1 MDNDIE
7 YLRELMAQYKADI
20 QPLLRYLPWL
30 REATA
35 ASAMT
40 MYRGESM
47 GEGSL
52 SFPVYDGT
60 LMSFIRL
67 ATDSALIDRN
77 YPYVYT
83 RKRITTPEQ
92 ERDIIVACTYKDWDT
107 LKGIFSK
114 YVLGGRTK
122 GTLWSQ
128 GVSEQIFCLVLE
140 KMNEIV
146 TEWDA
151 ERNLE
156 GK

>member
-1 MDNDIE
+1 
-7 YLRELMAQYKADI
+7 MAQYRADI
-20 QPLLRYLPWL
+20 APLLKYLPWL
-30 REATA
+30 REATF
-35 ASAMT
+35 ASTMT
-40 MYRGESM
+40 MYKGQDAS
-47 GEGSL
+47 EGAF
-52 SFPVYDGT
+52 SFPVYDAT
-60 LMSFIRL
+60 LMSFIKD
-67 ATDSALIDRN
+67 ATASSLMDRN

-83 RKRITTPEQ
+83 RKHITSAEQ
-92 ERDIIVACTYKDWDT
+92 ERDVIVACDYKSWDT

-140 KMNEIV
+140 QMNAIV

-156 GK
+156 DK

>member
-7 YLRELMAQYKADI
+7 YIKELMAQYKADI
-20 QPLLRYLPWL
+20 EPLMKYLPWL

-52 SFPVYDGT
+52 AFPVYDST
-60 LMSFIRL
+60 LMSFIKV
-67 ATDSALIDRN
+67 ANDSALIDRN

-83 RKRITTPEQ
+83 RKRITTPAQ
-92 ERDIIVACTYKDWDT
+92 ERDIIVACDYKSWDV
-107 LKGIFSK
+107 LKGIFSR

-122 GTLWSQ
+122 GVLWSQ

-140 KMNEIV
+140 KMQEIV

-151 ERNLE
+151 ERNLSD
-156 GK
+156 K

>member
-7 YLRELMAQYKADI
+7 YMKNLMTQYKADI
-20 QPLLRYLPWL
+20 EPLLKYLPWL

-40 MYRGESM
+40 MYRGDSNN
-47 GEGSL
+47 EGTL
-52 SFPVYDGT
+52 AFPVYDST
-60 LMSFIRL
+60 LLSFIRV
-67 ATDSALIDRN
+67 ATDSALMDRN

-83 RKRITTPEQ
+83 RKRITTHEQ
-92 ERDIIVACTYKDWDT
+92 ERDTIVACTYKEWDV

-122 GTLWSQ
+122 GVLWSQ

-140 KMNEIV
+140 KMDEIV

-151 ERNLE
+151 ERNIDSQ
-156 GK
+156 